1 MTTTIKTSIPAKR
14 MNEGHISK
22 ITHRI
27 ANMAME
33 PERKA
38 LVERQ
43 QSIVARLTDCMD
55 AAVTDA
61 MIAALPEGYRPPRQ
75 CESVDFNY
83 THDGVYV
90 SRAYFS
96 FTPTRP
102 VYYPVQRRYM
112 VWPAEA
118 MSIFPADLIEEA
130 KRLSVAFEDAER
142 RFRDLRMELKTNL
155 EAARTVRNA
164 CQLWPEAKDVI
175 LEVTDIAAEVEVP
188 LEAILGRYLKALP
201 APASETGQ
209 PEASDGDDAAND
221 NATDDVTTVERE
233 IIDIAAAAAAN

>member
-14 MNEGHISK
+14 MNENHIAK

-38 LVERQ
+38 LLERR

-55 AAVTDA
+55 AAITDVA
-61 MIAALPEGYRPPRQ
+61 VECLPEAYRPQRM
-75 CESVDFNY
+75 CETVDFSY
-83 THDGVYV
+83 THDGVRV
-90 SRAYFS
+90 SQSYFS

-102 VYYPVQRRYM
+102 VYYPVNRRYM
-112 VWPAEA
+112 TWPASA

-130 KRLSVAFEDAER
+130 KRVTVAMEDAER

-201 APASETGQ
+201 APK
-209 PEASDGDDAAND
+209 PEAEADDEAKG
-221 NATDDVTTVERE
+221 ERV
-233 IIDIAAAAAAN
+233 IIDADAN

>member
-14 MNEGHISK
+14 MNEDHISK
-22 ITHRI
+22 ITQRI

-43 QSIVARLTDCMD
+43 QSIIDRLTDCMD

-61 MIAALPEGYRPPRQ
+61 MVAALPEAYRPERI
-75 CESVDFNY
+75 CASVDFRY
-83 THDGVYV
+83 SVDGTHHSHD
-90 SRAYFS
+90 YFS
-96 FTPTRP
+96 FTPTRA
-102 VYYPVQRRYM
+102 VYFPTNMRYRT
-112 VWPAEA
+112 WPASL

-130 KRLSVAFEDAER
+130 KRLSVAMQDAER
-142 RFRDLRMELKTNL
+142 RYRDLRIELRTNL
-155 EAARTVRNA
+155 TAARTVRNA

-209 PEASDGDDAAND
+209 PETSDGGDAAND
-221 NATDDVTTVERE
+221 NATDDVTT
-233 IIDIAAAAAAN
+233 AAVAN